1 MVIDNLYFFD
11 KNGEIINLQNNPK
24 TGIPEANIYFD
35 PLSVA
40 LYDNENIFIVEK
52 VGTEYKFPTLA
63 PGQSIT
69 AKWTT
74 STESPFFLYEV
85 EKEFKI
91 GEFVLQRRDS
101 ISIGYDDILPTS
113 DGSNIDVNFPLQLN
127 IGFNPEQETEYVR
140 ILEIYLNDASSPGE
154 STLIASLL
162 FYGEGE
168 DEDERFRIWL
178 QNFGIKF
185 NRQDANILASYDIK
199 EALPDWKKINST
211 RKNLLVNQNEIFPYI
226 GTYKGLVN
234 FINMFGYKD
243 VLHIKEYWQNIN
255 STSPYFNK
263 LFLVDLTDIL
273 DDGKIDNL
281 NLLNLNKNI
290 KSGKQFVKTEFLAL
304 TYEFTK
310 ATDNFDDDGLPEV
323 VETTDFTVDEIF
335 YKLNHL
341 GKKVKNEI
349 IPVNVKIKD
358 IIGEF
363 IYFQKFTIKYWR
375 DETWILDY
383 NLNERVKVK
392 YSPDKNTNISLVS
405 LDPLYATAY
414 DSGLDLGIGRL
425 NNGFPD
431 PYEFFQKYKKT
442 DIDGICDYIEQFYL
456 ETKNQRYP
464 DLSARLEWDFG
475 DNPERPIGAPVILEM
490 DIDKFTCET
499 FNGVTWL
506 DLSNVPLYWTFE
518 NLDLRNVYEVTWKI
532 TKPSPNPYNFEYRGL
547 AKDLKRLPHFL
558 PYVGEYTVSLDIHT
572 FNGNTSTYT
581 TRITVQDD
589 KKPEIIAFTRLED
602 KFDLSI
608 KNLDN
613 IQLKDFGAST
623 FYNPRLNVLDAES
636 ISFDVYKNLLEFEA
650 FFQNRYG
657 SGKNIYDV
665 EIYDEDS
672 ETYLEYNDPFNN
684 LVAKQYWGLGSN
696 NIPFKISDLD
706 GMTLKDTYFMKF
718 SDLVYQGDF
727 LAGFYLVDPTPNDEI
742 LISEY
747 SPYYLP
753 NFTTL
758 EELAELLNQE
768 TDHNGI
774 NKFNYE
780 VINGKIHAQAE
791 YFSKEMYHILTYL
804 DYISPASPA
813 IGTGSSKY
821 TFFHPRNVY
830 SKRLVEYLKA
840 TFPMFDEDTLFLYGK
855 TSDIVSGAVQDP
867 YFWSDNEF
875 WVYENDKQRGHLPT
889 TIDENS
895 FSIDKIKI
903 FNQRF
908 QVPQFAPV
916 FFVIDNLEG
925 KVDYIWT
932 LTNHDTGERVVR
944 VKGVPFFIWKFK
956 DLGKY
961 DMEVEVIDSSGASYF
976 QKIENFITVNN
987 KRNYITNIE
996 RRLDDRKIKLL
1007 SS

>member
-1 MVIDNLYFFD
+1 
-11 KNGEIINLQNNPK
+11 
-24 TGIPEANIYFD
+24 
-35 PLSVA
+35 
-40 LYDNENIFIVEK
+40 
-52 VGTEYKFPTLA
+52 
-63 PGQSIT
+63 
-69 AKWTT
+69 
-74 STESPFFLYEV
+74 
-85 EKEFKI
+85 
-91 GEFVLQRRDS
+91 
-101 ISIGYDDILPTS
+101 
-113 DGSNIDVNFPLQLN
+113 
-127 IGFNPEQETEYVR
+127 
-140 ILEIYLNDASSPGE
+140 
-154 STLIASLL
+154 
-162 FYGEGE
+162 
-168 DEDERFRIWL
+168 
-178 QNFGIKF
+178 
-185 NRQDANILASYDIK
+185 
-199 EALPDWKKINST
+199 
-211 RKNLLVNQNEIFPYI
+211 
-226 GTYKGLVN
+226 
-234 FINMFGYKD
+234 
-243 VLHIKEYWQNIN
+243 
-255 STSPYFNK
+255 
-263 LFLVDLTDIL
+263 
-273 DDGKIDNL
+273 
-281 NLLNLNKNI
+281 
-290 KSGKQFVKTEFLAL
+290 
-304 TYEFTK
+304 
-310 ATDNFDDDGLPEV
+310 
-323 VETTDFTVDEIF
+323 
-335 YKLNHL
+335 
-341 GKKVKNEI
+341 
-349 IPVNVKIKD
+349 
-358 IIGEF
+358 
-363 IYFQKFTIKYWR
+363 
-375 DETWILDY
+375 
-383 NLNERVKVK
+383 
-392 YSPDKNTNISLVS
+392 
-405 LDPLYATAY
+405 
-414 DSGLDLGIGRL
+414 
-425 NNGFPD
+425 
-431 PYEFFQKYKKT
+431 
-442 DIDGICDYIEQFYL
+442 
-456 ETKNQRYP
+456 
-464 DLSARLEWDFG
+464 
-475 DNPERPIGAPVILEM
+475 
-490 DIDKFTCET
+490 
-499 FNGVTWL
+499 
-506 DLSNVPLYWTFE
+506 
-518 NLDLRNVYEVTWKI
+518 
-532 TKPSPNPYNFEYRGL
+532 
-547 AKDLKRLPHFL
+547 
-558 PYVGEYTVSLDIHT
+558 
-572 FNGNTSTYT
+572 
-581 TRITVQDD
+581 
-589 KKPEIIAFTRLED
+589 
-602 KFDLSI
+602 
-608 KNLDN
+608 
-613 IQLKDFGAST
+613 
-623 FYNPRLNVLDAES
+623 
-636 ISFDVYKNLLEFEA
+636 
-650 FFQNRYG
+650 
-657 SGKNIYDV
+657 
-665 EIYDEDS
+665 
-672 ETYLEYNDPFNN
+672 
-684 LVAKQYWGLGSN
+684 
-696 NIPFKISDLD
+696 
-706 GMTLKDTYFMKF
+706 MTLKDTYFMKF

-813 IGTGSSKY
+813 IGTESSKY